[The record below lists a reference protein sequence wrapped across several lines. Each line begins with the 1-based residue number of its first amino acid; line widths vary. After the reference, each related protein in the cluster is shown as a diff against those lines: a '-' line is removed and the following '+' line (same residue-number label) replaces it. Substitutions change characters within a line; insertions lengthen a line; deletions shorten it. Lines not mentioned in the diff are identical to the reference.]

1 MNKRFWVNIIIGILA
16 RPVDML
22 IEYVKAPIEIRCLWL
37 GIALAC
43 LANGIANFFAK
54 E

>member
-1 MNKRFWVNIIIGILA
+1 MNKKFWVNIIIGTLA
-16 RPVDML
+16 KPVDMIL
-22 IEYVKAPIEIRCLWL
+22 VYTKAPVEIRCLWL

-43 LANGIANFFAK
+43 LANGIANFFVK